1 MTIAGEDN
9 KPREIPF
16 LGKSFAIDI
25 ENGSPGWLLIGEGIR
40 GLEALSDS
48 TASRRPRPVPNYKR
62 GFSILLYA
70 PKLLGSP
77 EAHEMCSST
86 GAHLS
91 FCERLYNEAEPNF
104 GKGNV
109 PIVKITEAEPI
120 KIGKGKSRELH
131 FEIIKWIPR
140 PAAFVEAL
148 AKLKGGQRHA
158 RQERRAALR
167 TATATISTTKT

>member
-1 MTIAGEDN
+1 MPISLKNTGSVLPYIRYSPQANTMTVAGEDN
-9 KPREIPF
+9 KRHGIPF
-16 LGKSFAIDI
+16 VGKSFAIDI
-25 ENGSPGWLLIGEGIR
+25 ENGSMGWLLIGEGIR
-40 GLEALSDS
+40 DWKPFPIGNVTPPS
-48 TASRRPRPVPNYKR
+48 PGPNYKR

-91 FCERLYNEAEPNF
+91 FCERLYNECELQF

-120 KIGKGKSRELH
+120 KIGQGKSRELKSQIEDNSWH
-131 FEIIKWIPR
+131 
-140 PAAFVEAL
+140 L
-148 AKLKGGQRHA
+148 
-158 RQERRAALR
+158 
-167 TATATISTTKT
+167 